1 MHVNSLLIT
10 FNSGIFQCPKKWSG
24 HGLTTLEW
32 NETQLQWNAI
42 IEQNVTTKAS
52 SKLQPKPKLPDRTVS
67 PIASDGAKTW
77 PRLKSISSEKPTII
91 KPKPQLNSRS
101 ASQPMIKPLL
111 KPKPKNYDI
120 VPKNNLLTGTKSKF
134 EIRSTSQVN
143 NAGAKPKPDIKP
155 KPHRN
160 ASVSSNSQ
168 LAAKTKPNHFRE
180 KFHSISSPKSLFT
193 ENDTQPKLAH
203 QYFNL
208 TMTVL
213 YVDQICT

>member
-1 MHVNSLLIT
+1 LLHASEEKIKPAILKSKSEGHATSGSNGASHSKVKASL
-10 FNSGIFQCPKKWSG
+10 Q
-24 HGLTTLEW
+24 
-32 NETQLQWNAI
+32 QWNAI

-52 SKLQPKPKLPDRTVS
+52 SKLQPKPKLPERMVS

-91 KPKPQLNSRS
+91 KPKPQLNSCS

-160 ASVSSNSQ
+160 ASVSSDSQ
-168 LAAKTKPNHFRE
+168 LAANTKPNHFRE
-180 KFHSISSPKSLFT
+180 KSHSVSSPKSLFT
-193 ENDTQPKLAH
+193 DNDTQPRLAH

-208 TMTVL
+208 T
-213 YVDQICT
+213 I